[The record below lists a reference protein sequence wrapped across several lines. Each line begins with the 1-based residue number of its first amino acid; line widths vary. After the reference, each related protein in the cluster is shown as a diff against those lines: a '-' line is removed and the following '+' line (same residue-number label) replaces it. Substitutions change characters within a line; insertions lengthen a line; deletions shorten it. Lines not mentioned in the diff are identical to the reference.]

1 MLMSRCLVCEPRA
14 GLKRDADGRNR
25 EPTRHGA
32 LEQAVRGRRRDSE
45 LPLPATD
52 VLVSLWLRRPL
63 GEAGTRAVA
72 HALMLARR
80 HAAHPLPCGHRR
92 RRRRRRGPHLGFGA
106 ASAVHIISL
115 DLSQTRL
122 SAAVGPALA
131 ALLAARGQQLEE
143 LRLSHNDLGD
153 AGVSGLANGLVANDS
168 LRRLVLAHVGVG
180 AEGVRGLAGALP
192 PPGLTHLTLQGNE
205 RLVGAAAADAVGD
218 LVAAS
223 RALERLSL
231 GDAPLGP
238 QLAARLLAGVEAAAA
253 RVAAAERQQQEQLML
268 QRSRRRCRC
277 RCRSRPTS
285 SSPPLPRR
293 RRMTTTTTTTTTERA
308 TVALGTS
315 RTRRRVPTAQ
325 MGRMRTVAAA
335 AKTTTKRWLGC
346 IERRRRR
353 RRSLAT
359 EEERGR
365 W

>member
-1 MLMSRCLVCEPRA
+1 M
-14 GLKRDADGRNR
+14 
-25 EPTRHGA
+25 
-32 LEQAVRGRRRDSE
+32 
-45 LPLPATD
+45 
-52 VLVSLWLRRPL
+52 LVSLWLRHNPL

-72 HALMLARR
+72 HALMLRAPLTLRTLSLAGT
-80 HAAHPLPCGHRR
+80 AAGDA
-92 RRRRRRGPHLGFGA
+92 GA
-106 ASAVHIISL
+106 AALTSARGATSAVHIISL

-131 ALLAARGQQLEE
+131 ALLAARGQRLEE

-180 AEGVRGLAGALP
+180 AEGVRGLAGALRSHT
-192 PPGLTHLTLQGNE
+192 GLTHLTLQGNE

-253 RVAAAERQQQEQLML
+253 QVAAAEQQQQEQLML
-268 QRSRRRCRC
+268 QREQAALQMSL
-277 RCRSRPTS
+277 PQPPHLLL
-285 SSPPLPRR
+285 SSPPRR